1 MSLTLSIEARTWAS
15 GIGWSGTLSCLF
27 RITPKKQIQQRRQ
40 IREFLR
46 KGDTLVAATNKRRLW
61 LIWGTIG
68 AIILIAILFIA
79 LVDFDQVLRQLGRV
93 NWQYLLLGS
102 VLLLVGYLFY
112 AIRWRSLLPQGIKLF
127 DVFHAG
133 NSGQMVNT
141 WIPSRLGILVRTT
154 MISQEYELPFVKVM
168 SSVVI
173 ERWFETVM
181 RLIALIGTVML
192 LTSRDFS
199 IWTVVILLAIIGL
212 SWGLLV
218 GISRYQ
224 TTILEKWPRKLA
236 GLPGLDQEKAE
247 RLLSG
252 LLIGLVGIGSTR
264 RLTIAFVWSVVMW
277 ALFLG
282 YHYGGLVA
290 LNVRFKSTEMLGLAL
305 GSLAIAPP
313 STATKPI
320 IYQGIIVFVLGL
332 FGFDTATLTAYAIL
346 LHLPQLIWI
355 TGLGLWGFFK
365 GPKIKLKRLMA
376 EVESE
381 TNSELSE
388 AAPKP
393 TRNEST
399 KRKI

>member
-1 MSLTLSIEARTWAS
+1 M
-15 GIGWSGTLSCLF
+15 
-27 RITPKKQIQQRRQ
+27 
-40 IREFLR
+40 
-46 KGDTLVAATNKRRLW
+46 VAATNKRKRW

-93 NWQYLLLGS
+93 NWQYLLVGS
-102 VLLLVGYLFY
+102 VPLVVGYLFY
-112 AIRWRSLLPQGIKLF
+112 ALRWRSLLPQGIKLF

-252 LLIGLVGIGSTR
+252 LLIGLVGVGSTR

-277 ALFLG
+277 AVFLG

-290 LNVRFKSTEMLGLAL
+290 LDVHLKSADMLGLAL

-320 IYQGIIVFVLGL
+320 IYQGMIVVVLGL

-355 TGLGLWGFFK
+355 TGLGLWGFLK
-365 GPKIKLKRLMA
+365 GPKIKLKGLMA
-376 EVESE
+376 KVESE
-381 TNSELSE
+381 TNSEPSE
-388 AAPKP
+388 VTPKP
-393 TRNEST
+393 TENKS
-399 KRKI
+399 KG